1 MRDLASRLRAI
12 VKSDPTKNGRTHP
25 RGGFSDPAEAP
36 VRELRYEP
44 DLPESSGTAGP
55 ACVQSDHLLDSY
67 RSHGRRPVGDYALDA
82 ALPLALFDARSAEMA
97 PDWASRVVFWDT
109 ETTGLSGGAGTLAFL
124 VGCGWFEA
132 DGFHIRQFLLTSAAG
147 EADMLDAVGEILG
160 NASLLVTYN
169 GRTFDAPLMDMRWA
183 FHRKANPIE
192 SRPHFDMLPV
202 ARRLWGGREAPSSC
216 SLSAIERSVLGFHR
230 HDDVPGFE
238 IPSRYF
244 HFLRSGDASILDGVL
259 EHNRHDLISLAAVTS
274 HALRLAQEGPQAC
287 RDNHEQLALGRV
299 YERAGQASR
308 AHEAY
313 TCAAT
318 AGAAE
323 SIDAR
328 RQAFARLAVLA
339 RRDGRF
345 DESAAAW
352 RSLLDLAGPG
362 RRRAP
367 NALERQAIEA
377 LAIHHE
383 HRAHDL
389 AAAKRY
395 AETMRDAVAGET
407 FNPTASRIAAET
419 AHRLA
424 RLNRKIEVA
433 ADHLAG
439 PEPARLLPDS

>member
-1 MRDLASRLRAI
+1 
-12 VKSDPTKNGRTHP
+12 VGFPENGQTHL
-25 RGGFSDPAEAP
+25 RGGFSD
-36 VRELRYEP
+36 
-44 DLPESSGTAGP
+44 
-55 ACVQSDHLLDSY
+55 ACVQSDHLFDAC
-67 RSHGRRPVGDYALDA
+67 RSHGRRLVGDYALDA
-82 ALPLALFDARSAEMA
+82 TLPLALFDARSVEMA

-132 DGFHIRQFLLTSAAG
+132 DGFRIRQFLLTSAAG
-147 EADMLDAVGEILG
+147 EAEMLDAVGEILA

-183 FHRKANPIE
+183 FHRKTNPIE

-202 ARRLWGGREAPSSC
+202 ARRLWGGREDRSSC
-216 SLSAIERSVLGFHR
+216 SLSAIERSVIGFHR
-230 HDDVPGFE
+230 HHDVPGFE

-259 EHNRHDLISLAAVTS
+259 EHNRHDLISLAAVMS

-299 YERAGQASR
+299 FERAGQATR
-308 AHEAY
+308 ARDAY
-313 TCAAT
+313 TCAA
-318 AGAAE
+318 AA
-323 SIDAR
+323 SAVGNTDAR

-362 RRRAP
+362 LRRTP

-383 HRAHDL
+383 HRARDL
-389 AAAKRY
+389 EAARRY
-395 AETMRDAVAGET
+395 AETMRDAVVGQDRSPA
-407 FNPTASRIAAET
+407 ASRIATEA

-424 RLNRKIEVA
+424 RLDRKIQSES
-433 ADHLAG
+433 
-439 PEPARLLPDS
+439 ARLLPDS